1 MKTPLLLRI
10 ASGISLLFAIGHSI
24 GGLQKWSPM
33 GDNEVLK
40 AMTNVHFDVMGH
52 QRSYFDFYT
61 GFGWSISVTMLMQ
74 AILLWQMASLARTS
88 PAGAAS
94 VRPMIMTIALATLVG
109 GVIAWVFII
118 PIPAVFSA
126 VLVIDLAAAYF
137 TASE

>member
-1 MKTPLLLRI
+1 MNTTLLLRI

-40 AMTNVHFDVMGH
+40 AMTAVQFDVMGA
-52 QRSYFDFYT
+52 QRSYFDFYV

-74 AILLWQMASLARTS
+74 AVLLWQMASVAKTN
-88 PAGAAS
+88 ATA
-94 VRPMIMTIALATLVG
+94 VRPMIAAIALATLAG

-118 PIPAVFSA
+118 PIPAIFSA
-126 VLVIDLAAAYF
+126 VLVATLAAAYF
-137 TASE
+137 TAS

>member
-10 ASGISLLFAIGHSI
+10 AAGISLLFAIGHSI

-40 AMTNVHFDVMGH
+40 AMQAVHFDVMGH
-52 QRSYFDFYT
+52 QRSYFDFYM

-74 AILLWQMASLARTS
+74 AVLLWQMSSFALTN
-88 PAGAAS
+88 AAA
-94 VRPMIMTIALATLVG
+94 VRPMIATIALATLAG
-109 GVIAWVFII
+109 GVLAWIFII

-137 TASE
+137 TASQ